1 MKDVIC
7 MEKSEI
13 VILYKEVGKKVEFK
27 KVPNDRKIFE
37 DLVGGELDYILY
49 EAITIIARKDREH
62 LKPNI
67 YINTDFLSIGTSIRG
82 NIIMVCRKNE
92 NFQSLTKEQAMKYS
106 EFLKRAS
113 FNYENFDEKGR
124 YISKTKNN
132 LFKDKIKFNLEKEI
146 IESDKQHF
154 ANNETLKMILGIQT
168 AILKFI
174 KNNEN

>member
-1 MKDVIC
+1 
-7 MEKSEI
+7 
-13 VILYKEVGKKVEFK
+13 
-27 KVPNDRKIFE
+27 
-37 DLVGGELDYILY
+37 
-49 EAITIIARKDREH
+49 
-62 LKPNI
+62 
-67 YINTDFLSIGTSIRG
+67 
-82 NIIMVCRKNE
+82 MVCRKNE